1 MEVQE
6 NRPKHVID
14 AHGSRPHYARLWKQ
28 EQTMQRIM
36 KKSKI
41 HMATITGLELYYE
54 GSVTIDRDL
63 MDLADLLPGE
73 QVQIV
78 NLNNGER
85 FVTYTISG
93 ERGSGVIELNGPA
106 ARLAAVG
113 DKIIIISYGQYDEE
127 ELKTLEPSIVFVDEK
142 NHAVRK

>member
-1 MEVQE
+1 
-6 NRPKHVID
+6 
-14 AHGSRPHYARLWKQ
+14 
-28 EQTMQRIM
+28 MQRIM

-41 HMATITGLELYYE
+41 HTATITGLELYYE

-63 MDLADLLPGE
+63 MDAADILPGE

-93 ERGSGVIELNGPA
+93 ERGSGAIELNGPA
-106 ARLAAVG
+106 ARLAARG
-113 DKIIIISYGQYDEE
+113 DKVIIISYGNYENEE
-127 ELKTLEPSIVFVDEK
+127 AKVLEPIVVFVDDENRRVQK
-142 NHAVRK
+142 

>member
-1 MEVQE
+1 
-6 NRPKHVID
+6 
-14 AHGSRPHYARLWKQ
+14 
-28 EQTMQRIM
+28 MQRIM

-41 HMATITGLELYYE
+41 HTATITGLELYYE

-63 MDLADLLPGE
+63 LDLADMLPGE

-78 NLNNGER
+78 NLNNGQR

-113 DKIIIISYGQYDEE
+113 DKVIIISYGHYEDEE
-127 ELKTLEPSIVFVDEK
+127 ARTLEPVVVFVDGN
-142 NHAVRK
+142 NHPVRR

>member
-1 MEVQE
+1 
-6 NRPKHVID
+6 
-14 AHGSRPHYARLWKQ
+14 
-28 EQTMQRIM
+28 M

-41 HMATITGLELYYE
+41 HTATITGLELYYE
-54 GSVTIDRDL
+54 GSVTVDRDL
-63 MDLADLLPGE
+63 LDMANILPGE

-93 ERGSGVIELNGPA
+93 ERGTGVIELNGPA

-113 DKIIIISYGQYDEE
+113 DKVIIISYGNYDDEE
-127 ELKTLEPSIVFVDEK
+127 AKALEPIVVFIDENNRAAQK
-142 NHAVRK
+142 